1 MKRLFVIFF
10 VIVLAFAAIS
20 CGKKD
25 IPDNTGDTDGKD
37 TAQQTEKKETPFE
50 LPDLKAAVEYMVN
63 GLEMTDMTELDA
75 DSLMLR
81 YGILDKYTDVYAIVS
96 ASIASDECVIFKAN
110 DASAAKEI
118 VELLKTYRNER
129 IELYNGYAPEEAP
142 RLESAYIAEKNGY
155 VIFAT
160 TLEPKQA
167 ESLFLGLPE
176 TLEG

>member
-1 MKRLFVIFF
+1 MKRLFALLLIF
-10 VIVLAFAAIS
+10 VLLFAAVS
-20 CGKKD
+20 CGQKD
-25 IPDNTGDTDGKD
+25 IPDHTGDTTNND
-37 TAQQTEKKETPFE
+37 TVQQTEKKEIPFE
-50 LPDLKAAVEYMVN
+50 LPDLKAAVEYMVT
-63 GLEMTDMTELDA
+63 GLEMTDMTELDS

-155 VIFAT
+155 VIFAA
-160 TLEPKQA
+160 TLTPEKA
-167 ESLFLGLPE
+167 EFLFFGLPE
-176 TLEG
+176 ALEG